1 MSDQRGDV
9 DRQIERDPRDALLD
23 ELLRAAAAEPQPLP
37 PGLIDNVERFIA
49 GRCRRRRRR
58 MLVGLAAAA
67 AVVLFACGWWAKRS
81 LDPGAPGVRSPRPV
95 PTVARSASAPVAE
108 VTVSAGP
115 DTIAVPVR
123 QGHPR
128 VTIYRLY
135 AAVGPP
141 RPERR

>member
-1 MSDQRGDV
+1 MSDPSEPRREGDV
-9 DRQIERDPRDALLD
+9 SDALLD

-37 PGLIDNVERFIA
+37 PGILDDVERFIA
-49 GRCRRRRRR
+49 ARCRRGRRR
-58 MLVGLAAAA
+58 MLIGAAA
-67 AVVLFACGWWAKRS
+67 AVALFACCWWAKWS

-95 PTVARSASAPVAE
+95 PAVARSPSAPVAE
-108 VTVSAGP
+108 VTVSAGA
-115 DTIAVPVR
+115 DTIAVPLR

>member
-1 MSDQRGDV
+1 MSDPS
-9 DRQIERDPRDALLD
+9 EPRREGGVSDALLD
-23 ELLRAAAAEPQPLP
+23 ELLRAAAADRAPLP
-37 PGLIDNVERFIA
+37 PGVAEDVERFIA
-49 GRCRRRRRR
+49 GRCRRRRRT
-58 MLVGLAAAA
+58 LAGLAAAA
-67 AVVLFACGWWAKRS
+67 AVVLFACCWWAKRS

-95 PTVARSASAPVAE
+95 PAVARSASAPVAE
-108 VTVSAGP
+108 VTVSAGA

-123 QGHPR
+123 QGHPT